1 LKRPRT
7 KWTHTVLSVVVVA
20 VIAAYCLFPLYWIL
34 ITSFKLPGSEFKLPV
49 EYWPR
54 RFSLESYRVILGPDF
69 RVQNAIKNSLIVST
83 CVTVGSLLLCS
94 LSAYAIAR
102 LRFKFRFQSLI
113 AIQAAG
119 MVPAIV
125 TIAPTFILVRW
136 LGLLGDL
143 GGMILPN
150 IVYNIP
156 LGTFLMAAYFA
167 GLPLELEDAAKMD
180 GYAPLSI
187 FWRVIMPLAAPGL
200 FAAGVIAFL
209 GSWGEFMLA
218 FTVSM
223 GLPKAQTVPVAILS
237 FSQQFQLQWAW
248 VSAGIV
254 LSLIPVIVIVLV
266 FQKWVLKGLTTGAL
280 KY

>member
-1 LKRPRT
+1 MART
-7 KWTHTVLSVVVVA
+7 REKWVHGCLSLVVFAIVVVW
-20 VIAAYCLFPLYWIL
+20 CLLPLYWIVV
-34 ITSFKLPGSEFKLPV
+34 TSLKAPGTEFRLPV
-49 EYWPR
+49 EYWPA
-54 RFSLESYRVILGPDF
+54 RFSIESYQVILGPDF
-69 RVQNAIKNSLIVST
+69 QVQNAIKNSLIVSSV
-83 CVTVGSLLLCS
+83 VTVCGLFLCS

-102 LRFKFRFQSLI
+102 LKFKYKIESLFLI
-113 AIQAAG
+113 WAAG

-125 TIAPTFILVRW
+125 TIAPTFVLIRS
-136 LGLLGDL
+136 LGMLGTL

-150 IVYNIP
+150 IIYIIP

-167 GLPLELEDAAKMD
+167 GLPFELEDAAKID
-180 GYAPLSI
+180 GYAPFSV
-187 FWRVIMPLAAPGL
+187 FWRVIMPLSTPGL

-223 GLPKAQTVPVAILS
+223 GLPKVQTVPVAILG

-254 LSLIPVIVIVLV
+254 LSLLPVIIMVLV
-266 FQKWVLKGLTTGAL
+266 FQKWVLKGLTTGAV

>member
-1 LKRPRT
+1 VKRPRS

-34 ITSFKLPGSEFKLPV
+34 ITSFKLPGSEFRLPV

-83 CVTVGSLLLCS
+83 CVTVGSLFLCS

-125 TIAPTFILVRW
+125 TIAPTFILVRS

-180 GYAPLSI
+180 GYAPLSV

>member
-1 LKRPRT
+1 MRRT
-7 KWTHTVLSVVVVA
+7 TKKLMHAVLSFGI
-20 VIAAYCLFPLYWIL
+20 VILVAAYCLFPLYWIL
-34 ITSFKLPGSEFKLPV
+34 ITSFKAPGTEFRLPV

-54 RFSLESYRVILGPDF
+54 NPTLESYQVVTSPDF
-69 RVQNAIKNSLIVST
+69 NVQNAIKNSLIVSSS
-83 CVTVGSLLLCS
+83 VTVGALFITS
-94 LSAYAIAR
+94 LSAYAISR
-102 LRFKFRFQSLI
+102 LRFKYKFESLI

-125 TIAPTFILVRW
+125 TIAPTFVLIRS

-143 GGMILPN
+143 GGIILPN

-156 LGTFLMAAYFA
+156 MGTFLMAAYFA
-167 GLPLELEDAAKMD
+167 GLPFELEDAAKVD
-180 GYAPLSI
+180 GYAPLSV

-200 FAAGVIAFL
+200 FASGIIAFL

-218 FTVSM
+218 FTISM
-223 GLPKAQTVPVAILS
+223 GLPEVQTVPVAILG

-254 LSLIPVIVIVLV
+254 LSLTPVIILVLV

>member
-1 LKRPRT
+1 MKRPRS

-34 ITSFKLPGSEFKLPV
+34 ITSFKLPGSEFRLPV

-83 CVTVGSLLLCS
+83 CVTVGSLFLCS

-125 TIAPTFILVRW
+125 TIAPTFILVRS

-180 GYAPLSI
+180 GYAPLSV